1 MPPAEYTRFSFV
13 SLELFDTVTHIM
25 GYARS
30 QEEFDAFVNIM
41 YGELQRLYRLFDA
54 FNGYSDIHNIFT
66 INAEAGIRPVEAHP
80 DLLDMIKTGIRAYHM
95 TDGVVNIAIGPITAI
110 WRTYISSGE
119 ASLPDMHALR
129 AADRFTDINGIII
142 DEEKG
147 TVFLSHAGMALDVG
161 SIGKGYAL
169 ERAVQKA
176 IDAGFASFIL
186 SVGGD
191 VRTANGPPGG
201 NGNRNGNAWRIG
213 VNDPIHPSAMID
225 TLSVADLAV
234 FTSGDYLRGPHIID
248 PRTLLP
254 ADTVRSATVIH
265 PDGITAEILSLAV
278 FIMDIGTARELL
290 ANHGAEV
297 LWVMADGSV
306 ISTEGFGRYR

>member
-1 MPPAEYTRFSFV
+1 MRRLIYLFLLLILTGCRDTSPPFKNDIPYDSPSGSHAIPNNMPPAEYTRFSFV

-119 ASLPDMHALR
+119 ASLPDMDALL
-129 AADRFTDINGIII
+129 AADRA
-142 DEEKG
+142 EK
-147 TVFLSHAGMALDVG
+147 LH
-161 SIGKGYAL
+161 
-169 ERAVQKA
+169 E
-176 IDAGFASFIL
+176 
-186 SVGGD
+186 
-191 VRTANGPPGG
+191 N
-201 NGNRNGNAWRIG
+201 
-213 VNDPIHPSAMID
+213 
-225 TLSVADLAV
+225 
-234 FTSGDYLRGPHIID
+234 
-248 PRTLLP
+248 
-254 ADTVRSATVIH
+254 
-265 PDGITAEILSLAV
+265 
-278 FIMDIGTARELL
+278 
-290 ANHGAEV
+290 
-297 LWVMADGSV
+297 
-306 ISTEGFGRYR
+306 

>member
-1 MPPAEYTRFSFV
+1 ME
-13 SLELFDTVTHIM
+13 
-25 GYARS
+25 
-30 QEEFDAFVNIM
+30 
-41 YGELQRLYRLFDA
+41 
-54 FNGYSDIHNIFT
+54 
-66 INAEAGIRPVEAHP
+66 
-80 DLLDMIKTGIRAYHM
+80 
-95 TDGVVNIAIGPITAI
+95 
-110 WRTYISSGE
+110 
-119 ASLPDMHALR
+119 ALR

-142 DEEKG
+142 DEENG

-191 VRTANGPPGG
+191 VRAANGPPGG
-201 NGNRNGNAWRIG
+201 NGNAWRIG
-213 VNDPIHPSAMID
+213 VNDPIHPGAIID
-225 TLSVADLAV
+225 TLSVADHAV

-248 PRTLLP
+248 PRTLMP

-265 PDGITAEILSLAV
+265 PDGIMAEILSLAV
-278 FIMDIGTARELL
+278 FILDIGTAKELL
-290 ANHGAEV
+290 ASHGAEA

-306 ISTEGFGRYR
+306 VTTEGFGRYR